1 MNEKMI
7 LATLKNRKR
16 NRLFLTFEGIYVI
29 ILLFSV
35 LFYFPLFI
43 LELKIQFIL
52 ISTFYLIS
60 WGVAKFHKRS

>member
-1 MNEKMI
+1 VNEKMI

-16 NRLFLTFEGIYVI
+16 NRLFLTFEGIYAI